1 MNNKQLAEALRAISL
16 DALPIKDRAAVL
28 NAAEA
33 LEMGETQAVMDDEDI
48 RNAVRDAISEAIGCS
63 AYDCTRVWS
72 AWGFGTMGSDDFAP
86 IVDSEERLL
95 EITDAAI
102 GAARAALAA
111 PAQPSEWAPVYLAST
126 GMWHR
131 RRTFMVRGF
140 TE

>member
-1 MNNKQLAEALRAISL
+1 MNNKQLAQALRAIDRSGRI
-16 DALPIKDRAAVL
+16 AIADRAAIL

-33 LEMGETQAVMDDEDI
+33 LEVE
-48 RNAVRDAISEAIGCS
+48 EAH
-63 AYDCTRVWS
+63 
-72 AWGFGTMGSDDFAP
+72 
-86 IVDSEERLL
+86 
-95 EITDAAI
+95 
-102 GAARAALAA
+102 AARAALAA

>member
-16 DALPIKDRAAVL
+16 DALPRAAVL
-28 NAAEA
+28 NATEA
-33 LEMGETQAVMDDEDI
+33 LEVE
-48 RNAVRDAISEAIGCS
+48 EAH
-63 AYDCTRVWS
+63 
-72 AWGFGTMGSDDFAP
+72 
-86 IVDSEERLL
+86 
-95 EITDAAI
+95 
-102 GAARAALAA
+102 AARAALAA